1 MTTDATDI
9 ISGLRLTHHET
20 SVDTLD
26 AAKAVDQQSAV
37 ERLLAAEPVSEAFVL
52 YTCNRVE
59 AYVVTADDANGH
71 AVLREFLPERFHEAA
86 VTSGHEESLRHL
98 MRVAAG
104 LESLIIGEDQ
114 IIGQVRTAYQEAQA
128 VGAIGDVLKDAII
141 KAIHVG
147 ERART
152 ETAINEGVVSIGSA
166 AVELARQELTLDGR
180 VALVIGAGKMG
191 TIAANAFTG
200 TPIDR
205 LYIANRTIDTA
216 ETLAA
221 DVDITAEA
229 IGHDALGTALETA
242 DVVISATG
250 SDDYILDAETVRGVG
265 ETLIIDIAQP
275 RDVSPAA
282 TTIEPVAIYD
292 LDSLE
297 TVTDAT
303 TDRRQAAAETVEE
316 MVDAELDRLLET
328 YKRSRADE
336 VIAAMYESA
345 ETVKQEE
352 IQRAFDRLD
361 ANGELTEEQRE
372 IVTAMADSLV
382 SQLLAAPTKSLR
394 EAAAEDDW
402 STINTA
408 LQLFDPEFD
417 NGKIPEPVRAM
428 LDQEGTDIPA
438 SVFEEN

>member
-20 SVDTLD
+20 DVDTLD
-26 AAKAVDQQSAV
+26 AAKAVDQRSAV
-37 ERLLAAEPVSEAFVL
+37 ERLLAADPVSEAFVL

-59 AYVVTADDANGH
+59 AYVVTDDDADGH
-71 AVLREFLPERFHEAA
+71 AVLREFLPERFHEVA
-86 VTSGHEESLRHL
+86 VTIGHEESLRHL

-114 IIGQVRTAYQEAQA
+114 IIGQVRTAYQDARE
-128 VGAIGDVLKDAII
+128 VGAIGEVLEEAIT

-166 AVELARQELTLDGR
+166 AVELAQRELDLDGR
-180 VALVIGAGKMG
+180 TALVIGAGKMG
-191 TIAANAFTG
+191 TIAANAFGG

-205 LYIANRTIDTA
+205 LYIANRTIATA
-216 ETLAA
+216 DALAA
-221 DVDITAEA
+221 EVDVPAEA
-229 IGHDALGTALETA
+229 VGHDALETVLGTA

-250 SDDYILDAETVRGVG
+250 SDEYVLDATTLRDAG
-265 ETLIIDIAQP
+265 ETLVIDIAQP

-282 TTIEPVAIYD
+282 SSIETVSTYD

-297 TVTDAT
+297 TVTDT
-303 TDRRQAAAETVEE
+303 TTEQRRAAAETVER
-316 MVDAELDRLLET
+316 MIDAEFNRLLNE
-328 YKRSRADE
+328 YKRGRADK

-345 ETVKQEE
+345 ETVKEEE
-352 IQRAFDRLD
+352 IQRAFDRLE
-361 ANGELTEEQRE
+361 ANGDLTEDQRE
-372 IVTAMADSLV
+372 IIAAMADSLV

-417 NGKIPEPVRAM
+417 GEEIPEPVRAM
-428 LDQEGTDIPA
+428 LNQQGADMPA
-438 SVFEEN
+438 GVFDDH